1 MSQHSEEGQMFAE
14 PARHSRA
21 RVAVGRVPRTD
32 IRPALAAAEPR
43 RGGGLRHPAV
53 EIRAVR
59 KVFGAIEA
67 IKSISFAVA
76 DAEFVSVL
84 GPSGCGKTT
93 LLQLIAG
100 LTGPTEGDVRIGGVR
115 VTGPQ
120 RATGVV
126 FQAPVLLPWRT
137 ILDNVLL
144 PVELL
149 RLPAEHYRRR
159 ALELLRMARIDDFAD
174 ALPRQ
179 LSGGMRQRAAI
190 CRALV
195 HEPSLLLMDEP
206 FSALDAI
213 TRDEMG
219 VELMRIWHADR
230 KTVVFVTHSIREAA
244 FLSDRVLVMGQRPA
258 TIIDQVEIG
267 LPRPR
272 DIAITEDEE
281 FNRYV
286 RRLRTAIEASHGG

>member
-14 PARHSRA
+14 PARNARA
-21 RVAVGRVPRTD
+21 RVAVGRIPRTD
-32 IRPALAAAEPR
+32 MRPALAAETR

-67 IKSISFAVA
+67 IKSISFTVA
-76 DAEFVSVL
+76 DGEFVSVL

-93 LLQLIAG
+93 LLLLIAG

-126 FQAPVLLPWRT
+126 FQTPVLLPWRT

-149 RLPAEHYRRR
+149 WLPAER
-159 ALELLRMARIDDFAD
+159 
-174 ALPRQ
+174 
-179 LSGGMRQRAAI
+179 
-190 CRALV
+190 
-195 HEPSLLLMDEP
+195 
-206 FSALDAI
+206 
-213 TRDEMG
+213 
-219 VELMRIWHADR
+219 
-230 KTVVFVTHSIREAA
+230 
-244 FLSDRVLVMGQRPA
+244 
-258 TIIDQVEIG
+258 
-267 LPRPR
+267 
-272 DIAITEDEE
+272 
-281 FNRYV
+281 
-286 RRLRTAIEASHGG
+286 